1 MSLILTIIAIAVAE
15 PQTETHI
22 DFEEVELTAG
32 IARPALTLVTG
43 DRQPA
48 KPDILILDLRQFVL
62 DVEREKA
69 EAAGK

>member
-1 MSLILTIIAIAVAE
+1 MTLILSIIALAAAE
-15 PQTETHI
+15 PQTVTHI
-22 DFEEVELTAG
+22 DFESVELTAEM
-32 IARPALTLVTG
+32 ARPSLTLVTG

-62 DVEREKA
+62 DIEREKA

>member
-1 MSLILTIIAIAVAE
+1 MTLILSIIAIAVAE
-15 PQTETHI
+15 PQTEPHI
-22 DFEEVELTAG
+22 DFEEVELTAELV
-32 IARPALTLVTG
+32 RPALTLVTG
-43 DRQPA
+43 ERQPA